1 MASRKILMEGFFSSF
16 IAFAT
21 ELKDMFPDDPDFG
34 IFENALKL
42 LQKTNP
48 SLAVTYYKQNVLN
61 TKFNEKIAQK
71 DESFFLNYSYDEFHE
86 EVGGADVIG
95 KLKQYWTVLTPPSRE
110 MVWDYIITLDRIARH
125 LVKTD

>member
-1 MASRKILMEGFFSSF
+1 MASRKILMEAFFSSF

-21 ELKDMFPDDPDFG
+21 ELKDMFPEDPDFG

-95 KLKQYWTVLTPPSRE
+95 KLKQYWTVITPTSRE
-110 MVWDYIITLDRIARH
+110 RVWDYIITLDRLARH

>member
-1 MASRKILMEGFFSSF
+1 MASRKILMEAFFSSF
-16 IAFAT
+16 IAFAS
-21 ELKDMFPDDPDFG
+21 ELKEMFPEDPDFG

-48 SLAVTYYKQNVLN
+48 SLVVVYYKKNVLD
-61 TKFNEKIAQK
+61 TAFNEKIAQK

-95 KLKQYWTVLTPPSRE
+95 KLKQYWAVLTPASRE
-110 MVWDYIITLDRIARH
+110 FVWDYIVTLDRIARQ
-125 LVKTD
+125 LAKTD

>member
-1 MASRKILMEGFFSSF
+1 MASRKILMEAFFSSF

-21 ELKDMFPDDPDFG
+21 ELKDMFPEDPDFG

-95 KLKQYWTVLTPPSRE
+95 KLKQYWTVITPTSRE
-110 MVWDYIITLDRIARH
+110 LVWDYIITLDRLARH